1 MFEKLDDIVRKREEI
16 LRELS
21 TPGIQNDP
29 GRMTALMKEQAELEP
44 LTDTYGKYLKA
55 VRDREDSLELMKQEQ
70 DPEMREM
77 LKEEFSSS
85 KQREEELAGKLRLLL
100 LPKDPDEG
108 KNVIVE
114 IRAGTGGDEA
124 ALWAADLYRMYTRYA
139 DRRGWSYEMISSS
152 ENGIGGFKECI
163 FQISGPDAWQR
174 MRFESGTHR
183 VQRVPV
189 TESGGRIQT
198 SAATVA
204 IMPEADEVDV
214 EIDPKDVK
222 FDVFR
227 ASGNGGQCVNTTD
240 SAVRLTHL
248 PTGIVISCQ
257 DEKSQIKNKSK
268 AMKVLRSML
277 YVMKKEEQQ
286 SERASL
292 RRNQVGSGDRSEKI
306 RTYNFG
312 QGRVTDHRIHLTLY
326 RIDSIM
332 DGDLDELTDALIKE
346 DSFILIGTSMG
357 GAVTAAFTAMN
368 PERVKKIFWLAP
380 AGMNFKAPLYMK
392 IANIPPLGEIMF
404 KIAGGKILLNERIAL
419 ERDGNGARFVD
430 AREPE
435 NAEERIVVAGVGV
448 GFAGAAV
455 GGCGWRF

>member
-1 MFEKLDDIVRKREEI
+1 MFEKLNDIVKKREEI
-16 LRELS
+16 LKELS
-21 TPGIQNDP
+21 TPDIQTDP
-29 GRMTALMKEQAELEP
+29 KRMTELMKEQAELEP
-44 LTDTYGKYLKA
+44 LTDTYEKYQAA

-85 KQREEELAGKLRLLL
+85 KLREETLAQKLRLLL

-139 DRRGWSYEMISSS
+139 DRRGWSYEMISLS

-174 MRFESGTHR
+174 MKFESGTHR

-189 TESGGRIQT
+189 TESSGRIQT

-277 YVMKKEEQQ
+277 YVMKRDEQQ

-292 RRNQVGSGDRSEKI
+292 RRSQVGSGDRSEKI

-332 DGDLDELTDALIKE
+332 DGDLDELTDALIAWDQTERLSGQSE
-346 DSFILIGTSMG
+346 DT
-357 GAVTAAFTAMN
+357 
-368 PERVKKIFWLAP
+368 
-380 AGMNFKAPLYMK
+380 
-392 IANIPPLGEIMF
+392 
-404 KIAGGKILLNERIAL
+404 
-419 ERDGNGARFVD
+419 
-430 AREPE
+430 
-435 NAEERIVVAGVGV
+435 
-448 GFAGAAV
+448 
-455 GGCGWRF
+455 

>member
-21 TPGIQNDP
+21 TPDIQNDP

-44 LTDTYGKYLKA
+44 ITDTYGKYREA

-70 DPEMREM
+70 DPEMKEM

-85 KQREEELAGKLRLLL
+85 KERAESLARELRLLL

-174 MRFESGTHR
+174 MKFESGTHR

-277 YVMKKEEQQ
+277 YVMKREEQQ

-292 RRNQVGSGDRSEKI
+292 RRSQVGSGDRSEKI

-332 DGDLDELTDALIKE
+332 EGDLDELTDALIAWDQAERLSGHAE
-346 DSFILIGTSMG
+346 DT
-357 GAVTAAFTAMN
+357 
-368 PERVKKIFWLAP
+368 
-380 AGMNFKAPLYMK
+380 
-392 IANIPPLGEIMF
+392 
-404 KIAGGKILLNERIAL
+404 
-419 ERDGNGARFVD
+419 
-430 AREPE
+430 
-435 NAEERIVVAGVGV
+435 
-448 GFAGAAV
+448 
-455 GGCGWRF
+455 

>member
-1 MFEKLDDIVRKREEI
+1 
-16 LRELS
+16 
-21 TPGIQNDP
+21 
-29 GRMTALMKEQAELEP
+29 
-44 LTDTYGKYLKA
+44 
-55 VRDREDSLELMKQEQ
+55 
-70 DPEMREM
+70 
-77 LKEEFSSS
+77 
-85 KQREEELAGKLRLLL
+85 
-100 LPKDPDEG
+100 
-108 KNVIVE
+108 
-114 IRAGTGGDEA
+114 
-124 ALWAADLYRMYTRYA
+124 
-139 DRRGWSYEMISSS
+139 MISSS

-286 SERASL
+286 SERDSL

-332 DGDLDELTDALIKE
+332 DGDLDELTDALIAWDQAERLSGQSE
-346 DSFILIGTSMG
+346 DT
-357 GAVTAAFTAMN
+357 
-368 PERVKKIFWLAP
+368 
-380 AGMNFKAPLYMK
+380 
-392 IANIPPLGEIMF
+392 
-404 KIAGGKILLNERIAL
+404 
-419 ERDGNGARFVD
+419 
-430 AREPE
+430 
-435 NAEERIVVAGVGV
+435 
-448 GFAGAAV
+448 
-455 GGCGWRF
+455 

>member
-55 VRDREDSLELMKQEQ
+55 VRGREDSLELMKQEQ
-70 DPEMREM
+70 DPETREM
-77 LKEEFSSS
+77 LKVAFSSS

-332 DGDLDELTDALIKE
+332 DGDLDELTDALIAWDQAERLSGQSE
-346 DSFILIGTSMG
+346 DT
-357 GAVTAAFTAMN
+357 
-368 PERVKKIFWLAP
+368 
-380 AGMNFKAPLYMK
+380 
-392 IANIPPLGEIMF
+392 
-404 KIAGGKILLNERIAL
+404 
-419 ERDGNGARFVD
+419 
-430 AREPE
+430 
-435 NAEERIVVAGVGV
+435 
-448 GFAGAAV
+448 
-455 GGCGWRF
+455 